1 MIATKDGHILRYWN
15 GFFAQMLTLLLI
27 RYLWDGQLSRDYCL
41 DLRRVPFCVDQQ
53 VLRGEIKFSSHY
65 SLLFPTPFV
74 IR

>member
-1 MIATKDGHILRYWN
+1 
-15 GFFAQMLTLLLI
+15 MLTLLLI

-53 VLRGEIKFSSHY
+53 VLRGEIKFSCHY
-65 SLLFPTPFV
+65 SLLFRTPFV

>member
-1 MIATKDGHILRYWN
+1 
-15 GFFAQMLTLLLI
+15 MLTLLLI

-65 SLLFPTPFV
+65 SLTFSNTICDQITESVTLLVFTCDS
-74 IR
+74 IS